1 MYFISTKKHKN
12 VLISP
17 LARPE
22 DVPQE
27 VDVYAVARDATTGDF
42 LPGVSV
48 ELDGD
53 EGSYSG
59 VTGVNGR
66 VDLGPLLEG
75 SEAEL
80 TATA

>member
-1 MYFISTKKHKN
+1 MFFSH
-12 VLISP
+12 
-17 LARPE
+17 LALAA